1 MQHKPQKKKQKN
13 KFYLDE
19 DMVFKLNEIVASDL
33 PDRLCKGWR
42 TNAGQDPILLLS
54 GTFWKQIVVWP
65 SE

>member
-1 MQHKPQKKKQKN
+1 
-13 KFYLDE
+13 
-19 DMVFKLNEIVASDL
+19 MVFKLNEIVASDL